1 MGITSLNKIF
11 NNEKYIF
18 LLLSLIFGIVFIFVK
33 PVFEGWDESAHY
45 YKAAQL
51 AKLNI
56 TPQKFNNQVGYFFS
70 PAEVLSVDQS
80 SGRAIDENG
89 NIFISLANTGVYPPV
104 SYIPAAVT
112 IWAANLLKLSPLKI
126 VPVIRLINLFAWIF
140 IIYTAISI
148 TPVYKKTML
157 IVALMPLSLLLAS
170 IISADT
176 ICNAFAFLFTALI
189 LKYAYTDTVQ
199 LVPKNIFILFITAIL
214 LVMTKGYFF
223 LLLLF
228 LLIPVKKFISQKF
241 YAGSLFLVIFLPLI
255 IILLWTY
262 SNINYVVPLREG
274 VDQAAQFKDILKNP
288 LIFLSYLPEQ
298 LYRTIFMPLIEIDIV
313 NNAVSGMLMNNHDY
327 IKYIISSLISG
338 KITILD
344 ALKNWSFME
353 KAISLL
359 TFGFYFVFMLVI
371 SLSEGK
377 KEINISIKNKLILLF
392 IYLATFIYVSFG
404 IYLNWTPYGAKEIIG
419 IQSRYFIPIL
429 PITLL
434 FFYNNKV
441 KIKLSDDK
449 LNMLIMIFLFTTL
462 ITSVSA
468 LYIRYYV
475 I

>member
-1 MGITSLNKIF
+1 M
-11 NNEKYIF
+11 
-18 LLLSLIFGIVFIFVK
+18 
-33 PVFEGWDESAHY
+33 
-45 YKAAQL
+45 
-51 AKLNI
+51 
-56 TPQKFNNQVGYFFS
+56 
-70 PAEVLSVDQS
+70 
-80 SGRAIDENG
+80 
-89 NIFISLANTGVYPPV
+89 
-104 SYIPAAVT
+104 
-112 IWAANLLKLSPLKI
+112 
-126 VPVIRLINLFAWIF
+126 PVIRLINLFAWIF

-228 LLIPVKKFISQKF
+228 LLIPGKKFISQKF